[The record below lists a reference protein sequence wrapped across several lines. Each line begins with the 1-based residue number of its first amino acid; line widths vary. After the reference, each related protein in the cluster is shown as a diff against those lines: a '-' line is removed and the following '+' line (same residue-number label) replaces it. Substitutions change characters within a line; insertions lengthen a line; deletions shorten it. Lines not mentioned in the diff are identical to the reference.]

1 MAITLQIKMKEIMN
15 SLSSMEKT
23 CTSLIIKEVNNYS
36 WITLEIEGE
45 GIELEHKKHKN
56 GKKKDKASSKID
68 KDKKKSE
75 A

>member
-45 GIELEHKKHKN
+45 GIELEHKNKN
-56 GKKKDKASSKID
+56 KNDKAGSKND
-68 KDKKKSE
+68 KDKKKNE